1 MEIGV
6 FLDLANSYFGE
17 ISESFEYNEKA
28 DDIVYKDVNFALSWD
43 RDGREV
49 KRVIEVFKH
58 FLRHEMKVD
67 DERVDYVAD
76 VSWIE
81 SSEYVMIEFGR
92 LTKEYIRSI

>member
-28 DDIVYKDVNFALSWD
+28 DNIVYKATNFALSWGG
-43 RDGREV
+43 DGREV

-58 FLRHEMKVD
+58 FLRHELKVD
-67 DERVDYVAD
+67 DVDCVAD

-81 SSEYVMIEFGR
+81 SSEYVMIEFGK